1 MIRTWVL
8 TRIVKEK
15 FEVSGEDKET
25 ASDNAIDPFEVTIIK
40 ETMKLDKG
48 LSHEEVKSYI
58 KGE

>member
-40 ETMKLDKG
+40 ETMKLDK
-48 LSHEEVKSYI
+48 VKS
-58 KGE
+58 